1 MKYFLIILSTLPI
14 YLHNQTYP
22 VTLHQCEMNKIIV
35 EDNKIP
41 FEIQLFNLKIK
52 DEEGWNRTCDILE
65 QANTLEIEIDAST
78 NISEPLPVY
87 LFADQELVQK
97 TLIREER
104 AYTQI
109 HNPEYRYES
118 ELLEIEQAASTMA
131 VQSSE
136 ATRNEYRS
144 QGWMF
149 LLFLSVA
156 WIVTIIGMLP
166 KRKIRSLFHHK
177 DTSL

>member
-1 MKYFLIILSTLPI
+1 MKLIVIILSTLPI
-14 YLHNQTYP
+14 LLHNQTYP

-35 EDNKIP
+35 EENKIP

-52 DEEGWNRTCDILE
+52 DEDGWKRTCDILE
-65 QANTLEIEIDAST
+65 QSNTLEIEIDTST

-87 LFADQELVQK
+87 LFADKELVQK

-109 HNPEYRYES
+109 HNPEYKYES
-118 ELLEIEQAASTMA
+118 ELLEIEQATSTMA
-131 VQSSE
+131 IQPDE
-136 ATRNEYRS
+136 AMRKEYES

-149 LLFLSVA
+149 LLFLVVA
-156 WIVTIIGMLP
+156 WIMTIIGMLP
-166 KRKIRSLFHHK
+166 KQKIRNLFHH
-177 DTSL
+177 